1 MAGNRCRKRA
11 IPAGAPVM
19 VEVTFMEP
27 FEYIKPS
34 SPAEA
39 SAILAAEGSAARIL
53 QGGTDLI
60 IRMRGDFI
68 HPKIVVDLKGLPG
81 MRDVAFNPDD
91 GLILGAAVTMNEVA
105 THPAILAHYR
115 MLADACETVGSYQLR
130 NRATIGGSVC
140 NASPAGDSIPA
151 LLCYDATAVIYNPA
165 GERRLPLF
173 DFFRGPGKTDLKPGE
188 FLQALELPA
197 PPAGAVGIYNKLGR
211 TKVGDIAVIGV
222 GVLGWPQRSNP
233 SGSAWR
239 IALASVGPTPL
250 LAPTAEALLAQE
262 TDDLAVDAAAAAV
275 MNACRPIDDVRASG
289 AYRQAMV
296 RVLARR
302 AIEVVLAHLPF

>member
-130 NRATIGGSVC
+130 NRATIGGNVC
-140 NASPAGDSIPA
+140 NASPAGDSRKAAISKFP
-151 LLCYDATAVIYNPA
+151 T
-165 GERRLPLF
+165 EQR
-173 DFFRGPGKTDLKPGE
+173 
-188 FLQALELPA
+188 
-197 PPAGAVGIYNKLGR
+197 
-211 TKVGDIAVIGV
+211 
-222 GVLGWPQRSNP
+222 PQRSRKSRSTP
-233 SGSAWR
+233 ALSGVSTRKRSNSKANARRTIKPNRPCSLAMARRKSNLWLMSYVSEQGLLR
-239 IALASVGPTPL
+239 VASVL
-250 LAPTAEALLAQE
+250 W
-262 TDDLAVDAAAAAV
+262 
-275 MNACRPIDDVRASG
+275 
-289 AYRQAMV
+289 
-296 RVLARR
+296 
-302 AIEVVLAHLPF
+302 

>member
-1 MAGNRCRKRA
+1 
-11 IPAGAPVM
+11 
-19 VEVTFMEP
+19 MEP
-27 FEYIKPS
+27 FEYVKPA

-39 SAILAAEGSAARIL
+39 SAILAAAGNTARIL

-68 HPKIVVDLKGLPG
+68 HPKVVVDLKGLPG
-81 MRDVAFNPDD
+81 MREVTFNPDD
-91 GLILGAAVTMNEVA
+91 GLTLGAAVTMNQVA
-105 THPAILAHYR
+105 TAPAIHSYYL
-115 MLADACETVGSYQLR
+115 MLAQACETVGSYQLR
-130 NRATIGGSVC
+130 NRATIGGNVC

-151 LLCYDATAVIYNPA
+151 LLCYDAAAVIYSPT
-165 GERRLPLF
+165 GERRVPLF
-173 DFFRGPGKTDLKPGE
+173 NFFKGPGKTDLQPGE
-188 FLQALELPA
+188 FLLALKLPA
-197 PPAGAVGIYNKLGR
+197 PPHGAAGVYNKLGR
-211 TKVGDIAVIGV
+211 TRVGDIALLGV

-250 LAPTAEALLAQE
+250 LAPAAMALLAQS
-262 TDDLAVDAAAAAV
+262 TDDAAV
-275 MNACRPIDDVRASG
+275 EVAATAVMDACRPIDDVRASG

-302 AIEVVLAHLPF
+302 AIEDVLTRLPL

>member
-1 MAGNRCRKRA
+1 MNGRQPLPQTGYPGRRA
-11 IPAGAPVM
+11 CHGRGDIRGTIRVYQ
-19 VEVTFMEP
+19 T
-27 FEYIKPS
+27 IL
-34 SPAEA
+34 PAEA

-130 NRATIGGSVC
+130 NRATIGGNVC

-165 GERRLPLF
+165 
-173 DFFRGPGKTDLKPGE
+173 
-188 FLQALELPA
+188 
-197 PPAGAVGIYNKLGR
+197 
-211 TKVGDIAVIGV
+211 
-222 GVLGWPQRSNP
+222 
-233 SGSAWR
+233 
-239 IALASVGPTPL
+239 
-250 LAPTAEALLAQE
+250 E

-275 MNACRPIDDVRASG
+275 MNACRPIDDVRQR

-302 AIEVVLAHLPF
+302 AIEAVLAHLPFRATKRGILWHIL

>member
-1 MAGNRCRKRA
+1 
-11 IPAGAPVM
+11 
-19 VEVTFMEP
+19 MEP
-27 FEYIKPS
+27 FEYIKPA

-81 MRDVAFNPDD
+81 MRAVTFNPDD
-91 GLILGAAVTMNEVA
+91 GLTLGAAVTMNEVA
-105 THPAILAHYR
+105 THPAVLTHYR
-115 MLADACETVGSYQLR
+115 MLAAACDTVGSYQLR
-130 NRATIGGSVC
+130 NRATIGGNVC

-151 LLCYDATAVIYNPA
+151 LLCYCATAVIYGPD

-173 DFFRGPGKTDLKPGE
+173 DFFKGPGKTDLRSGE

-211 TKVGDIAVIGV
+211 TKVGDIAVLGV
-222 GVLGWPQRSNP
+222 AVLGWPHRSNP

-250 LAPTAEALLAQE
+250 LAPAAAALLAQAA
-262 TDDLAVDAAAAAV
+262 DDSAVEAAATAV
-275 MNACRPIDDVRASG
+275 MNACRPIDDVRGSG
-289 AYRQAMV
+289 AYRRAMV

-302 AIEVVLAHLPF
+302 AIEGVLAQLPF

>member
-1 MAGNRCRKRA
+1 
-11 IPAGAPVM
+11 
-19 VEVTFMEP
+19 MEP
-27 FEYIKPS
+27 FEYVKPAS
-34 SPAEA
+34 LAEA
-39 SAILAAEGSAARIL
+39 SAILTAEGSAARIL

-91 GLILGAAVTMNEVA
+91 GLTLGAAVTMNEVA
-105 THPAILAHYR
+105 AHPAILAHYR

-130 NRATIGGSVC
+130 NRATIGGNVC

-151 LLCYDATAVIYNPA
+151 LLCYHATAVIYNPT

-188 FLQALELPA
+188 FLQALELPT
-197 PPAGAVGIYNKLGR
+197 PPAGAVGVYNKLGR
-211 TKVGDIAVIGV
+211 TKVGDTAVIGV

-233 SGSAWR
+233 SGCGWR

-296 RVLARR
+296 RVLAHR
-302 AIEVVLAHLPF
+302 AIEGVLAQLPF

>member
-1 MAGNRCRKRA
+1 
-11 IPAGAPVM
+11 
-19 VEVTFMEP
+19 MEP
-27 FEYIKPS
+27 FEYVKPA

-60 IRMRGDFI
+60 IRMRGDFV

-81 MRDVAFNPDD
+81 MREVAYNPAN
-91 GLILGAAVTMNEVA
+91 GLTLGAAVTMNEVA
-105 THPAILAHYR
+105 THPLIRAKYL
-115 MLADACETVGSYQLR
+115 MLAEACDTIGSYQLR
-130 NRATIGGSVC
+130 NRATIGGNVC

-165 GERRLPLF
+165 GERRLPLMN
-173 DFFRGPGKTDLKPGE
+173 FFKGPGKTDLQPGE
-188 FLQALELPA
+188 FLLALTLPEPHEA
-197 PPAGAVGIYNKLGR
+197 AVGVYNKLGR
-211 TKVGDIAVIGV
+211 TRVGDIALLGV
-222 GVLGWPQRSNP
+222 GVLGWPQPANP

-250 LAPTAEALLAQE
+250 LAPEAAALLAE
-262 TDDLAVDAAAAAV
+262 NTDDEAVEAAAGAV
-275 MNACRPIDDVRASG
+275 MNASRPIDDVRASG

-302 AIEVVLAHLPF
+302 AIEDVLARLPL